1 MRPLGLQ
8 FASVFACSDCTVVIG
23 AVGRMVRL
31 ERCERVQL
39 ICAAARIIISS
50 CHDCILHLAVN
61 RAPLLIGDNRFLQV
75 RHPETFHCSSIRLLL
90 FAAMAANMA
99 AVVLAVRA
107 MQSEHL
113 QHCTSILLVL

>member
-1 MRPLGLQ
+1 MRALGLQ

-23 AVGRMVRL
+23 AVGRVVRL

-61 RAPLLIGDNRFLQV
+61 RTPLLIGDNRFLQV
-75 RHPETFHCSSIRLLL
+75 CHLHTFR
-90 FAAMAANMA
+90 
-99 AVVLAVRA
+99 
-107 MQSEHL
+107 
-113 QHCTSILLVL
+113 CTSL

>member
-1 MRPLGLQ
+1 MAKWGLIEQGTLTTAWCRMQ

-75 RHPETFHCSSIRLLL
+75 RR
-90 FAAMAANMA
+90 
-99 AVVLAVRA
+99 AVSCCYYGSRADCIVPMPGAVG
-107 MQSEHL
+107 SDLHGP
-113 QHCTSILLVL
+113 